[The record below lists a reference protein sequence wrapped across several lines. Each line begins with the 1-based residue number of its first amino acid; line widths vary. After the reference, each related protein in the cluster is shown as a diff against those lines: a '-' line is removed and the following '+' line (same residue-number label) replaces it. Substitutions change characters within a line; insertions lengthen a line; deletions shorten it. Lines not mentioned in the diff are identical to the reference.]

1 MEQYT
6 WIVAGL
12 NWAVHM
18 FLLLAVCKWEGI
30 PFAALRMGLASLL
43 GAGYACVCLQPD
55 FAFMAGGIWRVVCLA
70 LVSLVGFG
78 LRYST
83 LRRGCGFS
91 VLWLAMHGL
100 AAGFQQRDIW
110 TGILWAA
117 LLLLLYQV
125 GMEREKGT
133 NLIPV
138 RIRYGGKTVEITALR
153 DTGNLLSDPVTGK
166 SVLVAGPQV
175 AWDLL
180 GLTAEQLRDPVRT
193 LECGRIGG
201 LRLVPYRSVG
211 QGAGLL
217 LAMHFADVMVG
228 DQHGGQVVAF
238 CPDALGNGFEALA
251 GGVL

>member
-1 MEQYT
+1 M
-6 WIVAGL
+6 A
-12 NWAVHM
+12 
-18 FLLLAVCKWEGI
+18 
-30 PFAALRMGLASLL
+30 LASLV
-43 GAGYACVCLQPD
+43 GAGYACMCLQQE
-55 FAFMAGGIWRVVCLA
+55 FAFMAGGIWRILCLA
-70 LVSLVGFG
+70 VVSLVGFG

-83 LRRGCGFS
+83 LRKGCAFS
-91 VLWLAMHGL
+91 VLWFAMHGL
-100 AAGFQQRDIW
+100 ASGFQQRDLW

-117 LLLLLYQV
+117 LLLLFYLV
-125 GMEREKGT
+125 GEEREKET
-133 NLIPV
+133 NMIPV

-153 DTGNLLSDPVTGK
+153 DTGNLLCDPVTGK

-180 GLTAEQLRDPVRT
+180 GLTAEQLRDPIKT
-193 LECGRIGG
+193 LEHDGIRM

-217 LAMHFADVMVG
+217 LAMHFADVVVG

-238 CPDALGNGFEALA
+238 CPDAMGNGFEALA